1 MAATFA
7 RLCQQVDQT
16 QKELEA
22 EIRQLTVKI
31 DRLETVQSR
40 SKSLRFDWLLFC
52 LLEGVIK
59 VRCWNDAERRAQ
71 KKKPKSVNGSCVSS
85 SCRHKATEL
94 ERLLEEFTNQY
105 LQPGHRRHWRHWRH
119 RCPHLAL
126 HYPQCTDRNCS
137 VGPQHWPSAVLMF
150 IRQKFKTTVF
160 KMWKSLSESV
170 SFFHLFFLMCISFK
184 STF

>member
-59 VRCWNDAERRAQ
+59 VRCWNDAERQAQ
-71 KKKPKSVNGSCVSS
+71 KKNKSVNGSCVSDFLLFLLPADIKPQSWSGSWRS
-85 SCRHKATEL
+85 SQTSTYSLDTEDTEDTEDTDVTDVL
-94 ERLLEEFTNQY
+94 TSHYITHSALTETAALDRSTDQVLFWCSSDRSSK
-105 LQPGHRRHWRHWRH
+105 LQ
-119 RCPHLAL
+119 CLKCENL
-126 HYPQCTDRNCS
+126 CLNLY
-137 VGPQHWPSAVLMF
+137 
-150 IRQKFKTTVF
+150 
-160 KMWKSLSESV
+160 
-170 SFFHLFFLMCISFK
+170 LFFICSF
-184 STF
+184 